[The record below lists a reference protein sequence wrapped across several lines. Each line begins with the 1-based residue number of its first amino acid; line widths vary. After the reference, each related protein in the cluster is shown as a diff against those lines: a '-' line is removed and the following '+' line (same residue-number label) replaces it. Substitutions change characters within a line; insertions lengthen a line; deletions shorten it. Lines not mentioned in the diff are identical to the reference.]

1 MRRFGCLLRGSGFS
15 AFLGVRVSLLLV
27 VQVVGAPSLC
37 AGEGVWGAC
46 QLANFSTCRVVGL
59 LAGSGDGGRGGSV
72 ASECW
77 CVLAGGLVS
86 VPGCLFLYIWRV
98 GCF

>member
-1 MRRFGCLLRGSGFS
+1 MRRFDYRLRGSGFS

-46 QLANFSTCRVVGL
+46 QLANLPTCQLANLPTFRLVGL
-59 LAGSGDGGRGGSV
+59 LAGSGDGGEV
-72 ASECW
+72 
-77 CVLAGGLVS
+77 VL
-86 VPGCLFLYIWRV
+86 W
-98 GCF
+98 

>member
-46 QLANFSTCRVVGL
+46 QLFDLSGCWIVGL
-59 LAGSGDGGRGGSV
+59 LAGSGDGGEV
-72 ASECW
+72 
-77 CVLAGGLVS
+77 VLWQVSAGV
-86 VPGCLFLYIWRV
+86 FWRV
-98 GCF
+98 VW

>member
-59 LAGSGDGGRGGSV
+59 LAGSGDGGEV
-72 ASECW
+72 
-77 CVLAGGLVS
+77 VL
-86 VPGCLFLYIWRV
+86 WRV
-98 GCF
+98 SAGVFWRVVW

>member
-46 QLANFSTCRVVGL
+46 QLANLPTFRLFDLSTCRVVGL
-59 LAGSGDGGRGGSV
+59 LAGSGDGGEG
-72 ASECW
+72 
-77 CVLAGGLVS
+77 VL
-86 VPGCLFLYIWRV
+86 W
-98 GCF
+98 